1 MHGIERYGA
10 ADKITQQ
17 ILLQPFPVGLLLMF
31 GMLAAVMLLFYA
43 RYIGI
48 GRGKAFLLWLGSV
61 VVGAVVVGSR
71 CRPFRPWSP
80 YPDAYSATTGLS
92 RIVSAGLLVVLGV
105 AFVAKLYVKWLCGK
119 ATEEERASGMAGV
132 RAWLG
137 GGNLIW
143 CLLIALCAWH
153 GFGYSFWAVL
163 VLTVGAVVAYPV
175 FNMLSHPG
183 AQPAPSRE
191 DLSREREK
199 VLNLLEAG
207 KVTPE
212 ESAELLSA
220 LGEST
225 ASSKART
232 VPMTGGRKLL
242 LGGAALVL
250 VGFFLP
256 WYRVNPGQELN
267 RLAGG
272 LQRQMQGWRSETGQP
287 IRAFPGPPA
296 FGSAPRIQTGTFSVS
311 GPNVADKLGW
321 VVLLLAAAA
330 AVLPYVAAGLKSPTQ
345 HALTLVA
352 LLIGAVILIY
362 LLTRGIRHVSV
373 GLLVVLGGYL
383 LQFVGALRERAAPAA
398 G

>member
-1 MHGIERYGA
+1 MHTIERYGA
-10 ADKITQQ
+10 ADRVIQH
-17 ILLQPFPVGLLLMF
+17 IVVQPFPAWLLLMF
-31 GMLAAVMLLFYA
+31 GMLAALMLLYYA

-71 CRPFRPWSP
+71 YPPFRPWSP
-80 YPDAYSATTGLS
+80 YPDAYSATMGLS
-92 RIVSAGLLVVLGV
+92 GIVSAGLLVVLVV
-105 AFVAKLYVKWLCGK
+105 AFVAKLYLKWLCGK
-119 ATEEERASGMAGV
+119 ATEKERAAGTAGV
-132 RAWLG
+132 RVWLG

-163 VLTVGAVVAYPV
+163 VLTVGAVVAYPL

-183 AQPAPSRE
+183 TQPAPYKE

-225 ASSKART
+225 ASSKPRT
-232 VPMTGGRKLL
+232 VPMTAGRKLL

-272 LQRQMQGWRSETGQP
+272 LQRQMQDWTSRSWGPNQALP
-287 IRAFPGPPA
+287 APPA
-296 FGSAPRIQTGTFSVS
+296 LANAPRIQTGTYSVS
-311 GPNVADKLGW
+311 GANVADKLGW

-330 AVLPYVAAGLKSPTQ
+330 AVLPYVAAGLKSSAQ

-352 LLIGAVILIY
+352 LGVGAVILVY
-362 LLTRGIRHVSV
+362 LLTQSIRHVSV
-373 GLLVVLGGYL
+373 GLLVALAGYL
-383 LQFVGALRERAAPAA
+383 LQFVGALRERRAAVA